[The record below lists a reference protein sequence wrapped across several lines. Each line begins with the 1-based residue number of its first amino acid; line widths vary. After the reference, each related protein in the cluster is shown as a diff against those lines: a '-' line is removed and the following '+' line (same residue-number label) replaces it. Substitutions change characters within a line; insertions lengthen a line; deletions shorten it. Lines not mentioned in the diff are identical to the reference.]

1 MSIKLEQP
9 SILGSKR
16 SPILL
21 KYVVYITGQYLLYY
35 HNTAID
41 NELKRVADL

>member
-1 MSIKLEQP
+1 MSIKQP
-9 SILGSKR
+9 SILGGKR

-41 NELKRVADL
+41 NKLKRVADL